1 MVHLKT
7 SFLEEMKM
15 RIITVLL
22 VCLTAFAQ
30 MQCTGK
36 DVNQSSNSD
45 KSHSREKNETALMN
59 KAAEL
64 KQPKAGIDAPDEYG
78 RTPLMRAAA
87 RNDLQAVESLLAQGA
102 NVNGSS
108 GDGYTALIYAAYYG
122 NSETVEYLLD
132 HGADANARD
141 KNGLTA
147 LIEAAKQNL
156 DAGDVIASYVGTVKA
171 LLKKGADV
179 NARDKDGLTALAYAE
194 KYGLRNKAEIV
205 RLLKEAGAKD

>member
-1 MVHLKT
+1 
-7 SFLEEMKM
+7 MKM
-15 RIITVLL
+15 RIITILS
-22 VCLTAFAQ
+22 VCLTAFVQ
-30 MQCTGK
+30 MQCGAK
-36 DVNQSSNSD
+36 DVSQNSNNGTGQ
-45 KSHSREKNETALMN
+45 KSEVN
-59 KAAEL
+59 KSAEM
-64 KQPKAGIDAPDEYG
+64 KQPKSGIDAPDEQG

-87 RNDLQAVESLLAQGA
+87 RNDLEAVKTLLAQGA

-108 GDGYTALIYAAYYG
+108 GDGYTAVMYAAFYG

-132 HGADANARD
+132 HGADVNARD

-156 DAGDVIASYVGTVKA
+156 DAGDVIASYVGTIKA

-179 NARDKDGLTALAYAE
+179 NARDKEGLTALAYAE

-205 RLLKEAGAKD
+205 RLLKDAGAKD

>member
-1 MVHLKT
+1 MKT
-7 SFLEEMKM
+7 MKM
-15 RIITVLL
+15 RIITSLL
-22 VCLTAFAQ
+22 VCLATFVQ
-30 MQCTGK
+30 MQCAGGAT
-36 DVNQSSNSD
+36 NQNSN
-45 KSHSREKNETALMN
+45 TASMN

-64 KQPKAGIDAPDEYG
+64 KQPKARIDAPDEYG

-87 RNDLQAVESLLAQGA
+87 RGDLQAVKDLLAQGA

-108 GDGYTALIYAAYYG
+108 GDGYTALLSAAFYG
-122 NSETVEYLLD
+122 NSEIVEYLLD
-132 HGADANARD
+132 HGADVNARD

-156 DAGDVIASYVGTVKA
+156 DAGDVIASYVGTIKA

-179 NARDKDGLTALAYAE
+179 NAQDKEGRTALSFAE

-205 RLLKEAGAKD
+205 RLLKDAGAKD